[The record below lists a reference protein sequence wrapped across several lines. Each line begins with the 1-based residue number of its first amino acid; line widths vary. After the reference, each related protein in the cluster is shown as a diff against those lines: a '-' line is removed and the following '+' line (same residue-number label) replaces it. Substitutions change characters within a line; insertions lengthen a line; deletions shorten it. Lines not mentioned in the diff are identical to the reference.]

1 MENCTNNSYL
11 CFNTT
16 DDPAENKYQLSPIP
30 VWTLVRVI
38 VCSIG
43 ILTNSLVVFVVLHGS
58 LRKSIFMNL
67 LMILAVFDSLFLMA
81 VINIRK
87 EIFGQ
92 IFIGPSILHC
102 SVSMF
107 LLSVTGIASSWVT
120 VLISLERFIALYY
133 PFKVKIYCTKTRT
146 FVTLMVLTIFACL
159 YSLPYFY
166 IADVVSSDQ
175 KHECRNIFE
184 NVIAFVFKCSTH
196 VLYSILPFFVIAILN
211 ILMIRKL
218 QVQKAFRLQT
228 QGRNG
233 VQNSAI
239 NNKSLL
245 IMMVFV
251 CLVFMVTTVPGAVLM
266 IVNLSFCLWQ
276 DEDCRF
282 GRGWH
287 THLRYMLEDINHSV
301 NFFLYC
307 ITGSVFRHA
316 LFQLFRCRTSDDN
329 LHHGVSSIQ
338 NVS

>member
-16 DDPAENKYQLSPIP
+16 DDPAENEYQLSPIP

-43 ILTNSLVVFVVLHGS
+43 ILANSLVVFVVLHGS

-67 LMILAVFDSLFLMA
+67 LMILAIFDSLFLMG
-81 VINIRK
+81 VIYIRK

-92 IFIGPSILHC
+92 ISFGPSILHC

-146 FVTLMVLTIFACL
+146 YVAIIILTILACL
-159 YSLPYFY
+159 FSLPYFY
-166 IADVVSSDQ
+166 ITDVVSSNQ
-175 KHECRNIFE
+175 EHKCRNTFTT
-184 NVIAFVFKCSTH
+184 VSALVFKCSSH
-196 VLYSILPFFVIAILN
+196 ILYSILPFTVIAILN
-211 ILMIRKL
+211 ILMIKKL
-218 QVQKAFRLQT
+218 QVQKVFRLKSQES
-228 QGRNG
+228 NG
-233 VQNSAI
+233 VQANPR

-245 IMMVFV
+245 VMMVYV
-251 CLVFMVTTVPGAVLM
+251 CLVFMVTTVPGAMLM
-266 IVNLSFCLWQ
+266 LVNFSFCMWQ

-282 GRGWH
+282 FRGWV
-287 THLRYMLEDINHSV
+287 INLV
-301 NFFLYC
+301 YV
-307 ITGSVFRHA
+307 G
-316 LFQLFRCRTSDDN
+316 
-329 LHHGVSSIQ
+329 
-338 NVS
+338 